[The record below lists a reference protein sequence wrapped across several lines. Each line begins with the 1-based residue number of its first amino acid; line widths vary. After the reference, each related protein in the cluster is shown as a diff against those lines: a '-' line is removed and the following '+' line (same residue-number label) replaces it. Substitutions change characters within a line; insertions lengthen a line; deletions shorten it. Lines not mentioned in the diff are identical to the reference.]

1 MAKTEKNEIVT
12 MSDIDNVSAGL
23 FSQKCKETW
32 QMLQEYKEDGDAS
45 RFAPRE
51 VQENVYELFVMGDM
65 MGRIA
70 EAIKENVGNLVIDTA
85 HVEYDADGEI
95 IKEDASLYGFKM
107 KNNGSQTKILGAY
120 ELMKKLA
127 NDCGADLE
135 TMLSNAEISIKKL
148 SAACGLNELY
158 IKQKYGEH
166 VQVTPKKKSVIRE
179 F

>member
-12 MSDIDNVSAGL
+12 MTDIDNVSSGL
-23 FSQKCKETW
+23 LSQKCKETW

-70 EAIKENVGNLVIDTA
+70 DTIKKNVGDLVIDTA
-85 HVEYDADGEI
+85 HVECNEDGEI
-95 IKEDASLYGFKM
+95 TKEEASLYGFKL
-107 KNNGSQTKILGAY
+107 KNNGSQTTIIGAY
-120 ELMKKLA
+120 ELMKKIA
-127 NDCGADLE
+127 EDCGADLD
-135 TMLSNAEISIKKL
+135 TMLSNAEISIKNL

-166 VQVTPKKKSVIRE
+166 VQVKPKKKSVMRE